1 MKQNCILATC
11 SENTLQVAR
20 QILRSLLS
28 GIFLAHSS
36 DTSLLLAR
44 RHKMSQNYFLATFS
58 DVSLQVASRQFC
70 HNLFSLTNMGEFS
83 LVGTSRHTIH
93 TQTPTNY
100 KTCHT
105 NQSTIIITIAI
116 SITTILNFK
125 IYNTKIYVSN
135 LISRH

>member
-11 SENTLQVAR
+11 SDNTLQVAR
-20 QILRSLLS
+20 HISRSLLS
-28 GIFLAHSS
+28 GFCLACSS
-36 DTSLLLAR
+36 GNSLLLAT
-44 RHKMSQNYFLATFS
+44 RHKMSQNCFLATVS
-58 DVSLQVASRQFC
+58 EVSLQVANMQFC
-70 HNLFSLTNMGEFS
+70 HNLFILAKMGEFS
-83 LVGTSRHTIH
+83 LVGPSRHKIH
-93 TQTPTNY
+93 TQNTNY

-125 IYNTKIYVSN
+125 MYITKIYVSN

>member
-1 MKQNCILATC
+1 
-11 SENTLQVAR
+11 
-20 QILRSLLS
+20 
-28 GIFLAHSS
+28 
-36 DTSLLLAR
+36 
-44 RHKMSQNYFLATFS
+44 MSQNCLLAIGS
-58 DVSLQVASRQFC
+58 EELLQVASRLFC
-70 HNLFSLTNMGEFS
+70 HNLFGLANMGEFS

-93 TQTPTNY
+93 TPTPTNY

-125 IYNTKIYVSN
+125 IYNKKIYVSN